1 MYTVQHVVKVMDKVW
16 LKEITEGVKVQRVS
30 ENMAKNM
37 RNAAVNYEK
46 KKLDSVRKKHKEIRD
61 KQNYPWT
68 SRLKQLW

>member
-16 LKEITEGVKVQRVS
+16 LKEKTEGVKVQRVS

-46 KKLDSVRKKHKEIRD
+46 KSWIPSGKSTKKLEIN
-61 KQNYPWT
+61 KIIPGH
-68 SRLKQLW
+68 LG